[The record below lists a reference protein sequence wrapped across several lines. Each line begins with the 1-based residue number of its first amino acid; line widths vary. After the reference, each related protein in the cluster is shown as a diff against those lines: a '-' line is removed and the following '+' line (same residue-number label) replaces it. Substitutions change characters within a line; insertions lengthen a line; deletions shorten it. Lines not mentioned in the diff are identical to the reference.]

1 MRILAIDYGQRRV
14 GIATTDPTGVIASPL
29 KVIDRKAG
37 SWYPELL
44 ELFRELAVTTVVVG
58 LPRNMD
64 GTLGRQAQYCQEFA
78 ETLKKDT
85 TLKVELVDERLT
97 TAAAASALRESGNR
111 NHQTKARL
119 DAVAASLILQTYL
132 GQQRTKQ
139 AGQQS

>member
-1 MRILAIDYGQRRV
+1 MRILAVDYGQRRV
-14 GIATTDPTGVIASPL
+14 GIAVTDPTGVIATPL

-44 ELFRELAVTTVVVG
+44 QLFQEMSVSVVVVG

-78 ETLKKDT
+78 ETLRKET
-85 TLKVELVDERLT
+85 ALKIELVDERLT
-97 TAAAASALRESGNR
+97 TAAAASALRESGNK
-111 NHQTKARL
+111 NHQTKTRL

-132 GQQRTKQ
+132 GQQQTKQ
-139 AGQQS
+139 AGQEP

>member
-1 MRILAIDYGQRRV
+1 MRILAVDYGQRRV
-14 GIATTDPTGVIASPL
+14 GIAVTDPTGVIATPL

-44 ELFRELAVTTVVVG
+44 QLFQDLGVGVVVVG

-78 ETLKKDT
+78 ETLGKDT
-85 TLKVELVDERLT
+85 TLKIELVDERLT
-97 TAAAASALRESGNR
+97 TAAAASALRESGNK
-111 NHQTKARL
+111 NHQTKTRL

-132 GQQRTKQ
+132 GQQQTKQ
-139 AGQQS
+139 AGQE